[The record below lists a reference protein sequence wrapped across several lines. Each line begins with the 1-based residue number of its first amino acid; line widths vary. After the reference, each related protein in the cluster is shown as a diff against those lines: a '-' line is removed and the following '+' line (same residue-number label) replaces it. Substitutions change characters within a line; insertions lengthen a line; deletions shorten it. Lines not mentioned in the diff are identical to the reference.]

1 MRSGVS
7 ETRLLIHL
15 LCRFKMWL
23 LLSRSG
29 YFRRIFKEIWGAQVA
44 EDVKALFWKYCFTSG
59 MLVWELNLWLYKKNT
74 KKCDSKIHECQC
86 TYSCY
91 GHVSYSMFCTFFMI
105 FVPETIELKSKYVG
119 LFYLIGNS
127 LEVSSI
133 FTWF

>member
-1 MRSGVS
+1 MVFLKLGYSYIYSADSKCDCCFHAVATSREFSKKYG
-7 ETRLLIHL
+7 EHKQL
-15 LCRFKMWL
+15 KML
-23 LLSRSG
+23 RH
-29 YFRRIFKEIWGAQVA
+29 YFGNIASQAVCWCENSI
-44 EDVKALFWKYCFTSG
+44 
-59 MLVWELNLWLYKKNT
+59 LWLYKKNT

-133 FTWF
+133 FT